1 MNIKSA
7 YIFLLRI
14 AISIGVAAVIS
25 IFFFGGIDYIKT
37 PLLAVGL
44 LILAYMFESS
54 RKKE

>member
-7 YIFLLRI
+7 YILILRI
-14 AISIGVAAVIS
+14 VISIGVASVIS
-25 IFFFGGIDYIKT
+25 IFFFDGINYIKT
-37 PLLAVGL
+37 PLLAGGL